1 MKLYENQ
8 LELLH
13 VFKKISWNYFMFSK
27 KQLELLDVFK
37 KISWN
42 YFMFSKKLAG
52 TNSCF
57 RKKQLEL
64 LHMFKKISW
73 NYFMCSKKLVNTIL
87 WFGQV
92 SWKLYSISRPEHGSP
107 HVSYKS
113 VVHVTPVVSIEH
125 IGCFHFFHR
134 DIVRETALKPCVCN
148 CMYVCHRPC

>member
-1 MKLYENQ
+1 
-8 LELLH
+8 
-13 VFKKISWNYFMFSK
+13 
-27 KQLELLDVFK
+27 
-37 KISWN
+37 
-42 YFMFSKKLAG
+42 
-52 TNSCF
+52 
-57 RKKQLEL
+57 
-64 LHMFKKISW
+64 MFKKISW

-148 CMYVCHRPC
+148 CMYVCHRPCWHPAILAEFRGTSTKPEFANPNWIGKTEASNREDNKANGFLWSSWALAIPINSVHWTAVNSR